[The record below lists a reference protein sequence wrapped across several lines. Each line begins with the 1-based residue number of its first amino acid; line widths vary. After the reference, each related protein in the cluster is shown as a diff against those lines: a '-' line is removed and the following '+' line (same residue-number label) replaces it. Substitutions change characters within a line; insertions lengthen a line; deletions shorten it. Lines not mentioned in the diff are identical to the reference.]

1 MKEMNENNLFLGTTL
16 FLIFLSYQVTIVV
29 CIFTSISA
37 NLNTVFEPWQNMIN
51 AAGFFTASLYS
62 TSTLYFITKTAES
75 AFKEL
80 KTLTIPLQEKM
91 LKEKDPVEQLKIKHL
106 IEKVEKVRPL
116 SGNGYF
122 EISRETLTSIV
133 GISITYLIILLQF
146 RTA

>member
-1 MKEMNENNLFLGTTL
+1 MKILGSTL

-37 NLNTVFEPWQNMIN
+37 SLNTYLEPWQNMIN

-62 TSTLYFITKTAES
+62 TSTLYFITMTAEAS
-75 AFKEL
+75 FEEL
-80 KTLTIPLQEKM
+80 KRLAIPLQERM
-91 LKEKDPVEQLKIKHL
+91 IHEKNPIEQMKIKFL
-106 IEKVEKVRPL
+106 IEKIENERPL

-133 GISITYLIILLQF
+133 GISITYLIILVQF

>member
-1 MKEMNENNLFLGTTL
+1 MKILGSTL

-29 CIFTSISA
+29 CIFTCISA
-37 NLNTVFEPWQNMIN
+37 SLNTYLEPWQNMIN

-62 TSTLYFITKTAES
+62 TSTLYFITMTAEAS
-75 AFKEL
+75 FEEL
-80 KTLTIPLQEKM
+80 KRLAMPLQERM
-91 LKEKDPVEQLKIKHL
+91 IQEKDPVEQMKIKFL

-133 GISITYLIILLQF
+133 GISITYLIILVQF

>member
-1 MKEMNENNLFLGTTL
+1 MKILGSTL

-29 CIFTSISA
+29 CIFTCISA
-37 NLNTVFEPWQNMIN
+37 SLNTYLEPWQNMIN

-62 TSTLYFITKTAES
+62 TSTLYFITMTAEAS
-75 AFKEL
+75 FEEL
-80 KTLTIPLQEKM
+80 KRLAIPLQERM
-91 LKEKDPVEQLKIKHL
+91 IHEKDPVEQMKIKFL

-133 GISITYLIILLQF
+133 GIIITYLIILLQF

>member
-1 MKEMNENNLFLGTTL
+1 MKILGSTL

-29 CIFTSISA
+29 CIFTCISA
-37 NLNTVFEPWQNMIN
+37 SLNTYLEPWQNMIN

-62 TSTLYFITKTAES
+62 TSTLYFITMTAEAS
-75 AFKEL
+75 FEEL
-80 KTLTIPLQEKM
+80 KRLAIPLQERM
-91 LKEKDPVEQLKIKHL
+91 IHEKDPVEQMKIKFL

-133 GISITYLIILLQF
+133 GISITYLIILVQF

>member
-1 MKEMNENNLFLGTTL
+1 MKILGSTL

-37 NLNTVFEPWQNMIN
+37 SLNTYLEPWQNMIN

-62 TSTLYFITKTAES
+62 TSTLYFITMTAEAS
-75 AFKEL
+75 FEEL
-80 KTLTIPLQEKM
+80 KRLAMPLQERM
-91 LKEKDPVEQLKIKHL
+91 IQEKDPVEQMKTKFL
-106 IEKVEKVRPL
+106 IEKIENVRPL

-133 GISITYLIILLQF
+133 GISITYLIILVQF

>member
-1 MKEMNENNLFLGTTL
+1 MFSLFS
-16 FLIFLSYQVTIVV
+16 SYQITIIV
-29 CIFTSISA
+29 CIFTTISSNMSTEYEPYLRYTTSVAFAMLSI
-37 NLNTVFEPWQNMIN
+37 
-51 AAGFFTASLYS
+51 YC
-62 TSTLYFITKTAES
+62 TSILYFLTMTVES
-75 AFKEL
+75 AFGKL
-80 KTLTIPLQEKM
+80 KSLADPLQQKM
-91 LKEKDPVEQLKIKHL
+91 IQEKDPVEQMKIKLL